1 MNTGYFKEQAFLEAK
16 NRAYDVAKGIV
27 NPILQEV
34 ILIQPL
40 ADNKQEI
47 ILPLTSE
54 QKGTLYTEEKRLDK
68 SDYFIPFE
76 WGMFIGQD
84 ATADALPLSNDVY
97 TYPNAAGLTT
107 ATATGTAQ
115 VWSKGTFNW
124 KIGTTDAF
132 GEYPLRKFFRVPA
145 LQKGT
150 TLTAYVNASSADATT
165 TLAFDG
171 QNWDDTMHS
180 FFPSNIEIN
189 ANKNNQFSINL
200 PSGLTLDPGSSN
212 TNYII
217 FRFYGYNLP
226 GVDIPANVNP

>member
-16 NRAYDVAKGIV
+16 NRAYAVAKGIV

-47 ILPLTSE
+47 ALPLTSE
-54 QKGTLYTEEKRLDK
+54 QKGTLYAEEKRLDK

-115 VWSKGTFNW
+115 VWSKGTFEW

-132 GEYPLRKFFRVPA
+132 GEYPLRKFYRVPVLA
-145 LQKGT
+145 KGNTLSTDGQSAGT
-150 TLTAYVNASSADATT
+150 TYPILHDP
-165 TLAFDG
+165 
-171 QNWDDTMHS
+171 QNWNDTMHP

-200 PSGLTLDPGSSN
+200 PSGLTLNPGSSN